1 MSGEAVQ
8 ASCES
13 PRTGRFGLPDGG
25 DLAFD
30 LRGRGPPLVLV
41 SGLGGAAS
49 FWGGFAEACA
59 RHFTVLTYDHR
70 GTGRSSRC
78 DTAYSVPGMARD
90 LGALLDHLGWDRVAL
105 VGHSTGGAI
114 GQVMG
119 IEEPGR
125 IARLVLSATWPRPCP
140 YFRRLF
146 TARLE
151 VLESLG
157 IEAYRRQAVLVLNTP
172 SWIAAHDGQIAAELE
187 SARAA
192 AHPLDAE
199 ITRRRIRAILDH
211 DVLDR
216 LSLIRCPTL
225 AVVAQDDMVTP
236 PHLTAAFAPGIADL
250 ATIVLPRG
258 GHYMVRAE
266 PAAYVGA
273 VLPFLTGGP
282 AA

>member
-1 MSGEAVQ
+1 MGE
-8 ASCES
+8 
-13 PRTGRFGLPDGG
+13 RLPLPGG
-25 DLAFD
+25 GHLAFD
-30 LRGRGPPLVLV
+30 RRGSGPPLVLV

-49 FWGGFAEACA
+49 FWGGFAQACA

-90 LGALLDHLGWDRVAL
+90 LGVLLDGLGWDRVAL

-114 GQVMG
+114 GQVMA

-125 IARLVLSATWPRPCP
+125 IARLVLSATWARPCP

-146 TARLE
+146 SARLE
-151 VLESLG
+151 VLERLG
-157 IEAYRRQAVLVLNTP
+157 IEAYRRQAALVLNTP
-172 SWIAAHDGQIAAELE
+172 SWVAAHEGDIEADLAA
-187 SARAA
+187 ARAA

-211 DVLDR
+211 DVLGR
-216 LSLIRCPTL
+216 LGEVRCPTL

-236 PHLTAAFAPGIADL
+236 PHLTDAFSGSIADL

-258 GHYMVRAE
+258 GHYLVRAE
-266 PAAYVGA
+266 PEAYAGA
-273 VLPFLTGGP
+273 VLPFLT
-282 AA
+282 A